1 MGAYI
6 VRRLVAT
13 VPILLGV
20 SVLVFGILHA
30 VPGDLVRLIAVR
42 ESAAITPA
50 QEARIRHQLGLDRP
64 LAVQYAEFLGRAAV
78 GDLGRSFYT
87 NRPVAKSVLEQYP
100 ATLELAGAA
109 LVFAVVVGGGLGL
122 AAAVRHNTW
131 IDNAAMVFSLGGL
144 SIPIFWS
151 GLLLIYLFAVQLRWV
166 PIVGGL
172 GWKALVLPAVTL
184 GYDAAAFIARMV
196 RSSVL
201 EVLRR
206 EYVLIA
212 HAKGLS
218 ERTVIFRHVLKAAM
232 IPIVTLIG
240 LHAGRLLGGAVVVET
255 VFARQGIGRLAVDAV
270 LYKDYF
276 LVQGIVLLA
285 ALTYVLLNLAIDVSY
300 AWFDPRIRY
309 Q

>member
-6 VRRLVAT
+6 LRRLLAT
-13 VPILLGV
+13 LPILLGV

-42 ESAAITPA
+42 ESAAITPE
-50 QEARIRHQLGLDRP
+50 QEVRIRHQLGLDRP
-64 LAVQYAEFLGRAAV
+64 LAVQYAGFLGRAAV

-109 LVFAVVVGGGLGL
+109 LLFAVVVGGGLGL
-122 AAAVRHNTW
+122 VAAVRHNTW
-131 IDNAAMVFSLGGL
+131 IDNAAMIFSLGGL

-151 GLLLIYLFAVQLRWV
+151 GLLLIYLFAVRLRWV

-232 IPIVTLIG
+232 IPIITLIG

-300 AWFDPRIRY
+300 AWFDPRIHY

>member
-1 MGAYI
+1 MGTYI
-6 VRRLVAT
+6 LRRLLAT

-20 SVLVFGILHA
+20 SVLVFSILHA
-30 VPGDLVRLIAVR
+30 VPGDLVRLMAVR

-50 QEARIRHQLGLDRP
+50 QEVRIRHQLGLDRP
-64 LAVQYAEFLGRAAV
+64 LAVQYAAFLVHAAF

-87 NRPVAKSVLEQYP
+87 NRPVTKSVLEQYP

-109 LVFAVVVGGGLGL
+109 LVFAVMVGGGLGL
-122 AAAVRHNTW
+122 VAAVRHNTW

-151 GLLLIYLFAVQLRWV
+151 GLLLIYLFAVRLRWV

-172 GWKALVLPAVTL
+172 GWKALILPAVTL

-218 ERTVIFRHVLKAAM
+218 ERTVVFKHVLKAAM
-232 IPIVTLIG
+232 IPIITLIG
-240 LHAGRLLGGAVVVET
+240 LHAGRLLGGTVVVET
-255 VFARQGIGRLAVDAV
+255 VFARQGIGRLAVDGV

-300 AWFDPRIRY
+300 AWFDPRIHY

>member
-6 VRRLVAT
+6 LRRLVT
-13 VPILLGV
+13 TLPILLGV

-64 LAVQYAEFLGRAAV
+64 LVVQYAGFLARAVV

-87 NRPVAKSVLEQYP
+87 NRPVARSVLEQYP

-109 LVFAVVVGGGLGL
+109 LAFAVVVGGGLGL

-144 SIPIFWS
+144 SMPIFWS
-151 GLLLIYLFAVQLRWV
+151 GLLLIYLFAVRLRWV
-166 PIVGGL
+166 PVVGGL
-172 GWKALVLPAVTL
+172 GWKALVLPAIAL
-184 GYDAAAFIARMV
+184 GYDASAFIARMV

-218 ERTVIFRHVLKAAM
+218 ERAVIFRHVLKAAM
-232 IPIVTLIG
+232 IPIITLIG
-240 LHAGRLLGGAVVVET
+240 LHAGRLLGGTVVVET

-285 ALTYVLLNLAIDVSY
+285 ALTYVLLNLTIDVSY